1 MEVILVRHT
10 SVDVPKG
17 TCYGQT
23 DVPVCDTF
31 EQEAE
36 ETRKSLEQYL
46 FDLQSNSVATRQSR
60 CEHRSALTA
69 PSFDK
74 VFSSPLTR
82 ARKLAAYCGYP
93 DAVLDDRLM
102 EMDMG
107 EWEMQLYNEIQDP
120 HLQEWYDDYMHLPT
134 TGGEGFPDL
143 YRRVAG
149 FLEELRD
156 KDYHRVGIFA
166 HGGVLISAGIYAGL
180 FSKENAWDYLVPFG
194 GIQRI
199 RI

>member
-1 MEVILVRHT
+1 MEVVLIRHT

-23 DVPVCDTF
+23 DVPVRNTF

-36 ETRKSLEQYL
+36 ETRQTLLKYQP
-46 FDLQSNSVATRQSR
+46 FDQA
-60 CEHRSALTA
+60 
-69 PSFDK
+69 
-74 VFSSPLTR
+74 FSSPLTR

-107 EWEMQLYNEIQDP
+107 DWEMQLYEEIKDP

-134 TGGEGFPDL
+134 TGGEGFPQL
-143 YRRVAG
+143 YQRVAN
-149 FLEELRD
+149 FLDELKA
-156 KDYHRVGIFA
+156 KDDGRVAVFA
-166 HGGVLISAGIYAGL
+166 HGGVLICAGLYAGL
-180 FSKENAWDYLVPFG
+180 FNEKTAWDHLVPFG
-194 GIQRI
+194 GIQTI
-199 RI
+199 TI